1 MNLNEQREFLRKNN
15 LEMTLKLD
23 KIIEDAKPKPKTEKR
38 LIIPKRIILEASVGF
53 KPSIPPYNAKQR
65 KEEFSWI

>member
-23 KIIEDAKPKPKTEKR
+23 KIIEDAKPKPKTEKKTNYTKENHNR
-38 LIIPKRIILEASVGF
+38 TRHNRNTRI
-53 KPSIPPYNAKQR
+53 
-65 KEEFSWI
+65 